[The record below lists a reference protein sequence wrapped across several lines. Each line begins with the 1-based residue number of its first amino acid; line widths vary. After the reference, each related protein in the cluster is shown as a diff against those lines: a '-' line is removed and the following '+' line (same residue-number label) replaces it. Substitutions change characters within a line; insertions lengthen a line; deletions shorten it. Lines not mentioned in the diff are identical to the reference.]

1 MGPITSIQGLNM
13 SFRKKALTAAAVT
26 TLSFSA
32 FAAENGPQGY
42 IGFSIGQ
49 ATVED
54 FCDDSPDGFS
64 CEDSALSGRLHAGS
78 HLNDFVDLEIGYRY
92 IDDVGISASINGI
105 SAKVD
110 INVHTLDTTLQFGFP
125 AEGPF
130 RIFSKAGLL
139 LWKLNLEASAT
150 NGSLSA
156 SESDDDSGVAL
167 RTGLGVSYDL
177 SDKVTIRGDWDY
189 LVDVGDEDETGE
201 ADIHVFSVGPQFR
214 F

>member
-1 MGPITSIQGLNM
+1 MSPITGIQGLNM
-13 SFRKKALTAAAVT
+13 SFRKKALTAAAIT
-26 TLSFSA
+26 TLSFNA
-32 FAAENGPQGY
+32 FAAEKGPQGY
-42 IGFSIGQ
+42 LGFSLGQ

-54 FCDDSPDGFS
+54 FCDDTPDGFS
-64 CEDSALSGRLHAGS
+64 CEESALTGRVYAGS
-78 HLNDFVDLEIGYRY
+78 HLNEFIDLEIGYRY

-110 INVHTLDTTLQFGFP
+110 INVHTLDTTLQFGLP

-130 RIFSKAGLL
+130 RIFSKVGLL
-139 LWKLNLEASAT
+139 LWKLNAEASASDGIT
-150 NGSLSA
+150 SF

-167 RTGLGVSYDL
+167 RTGLGVSYDI

-189 LVDVGDEDETGE
+189 LVDVGDEDEMGE
-201 ADIHVFSVGPQFR
+201 ADIHIFSVGPQFR